1 MKAVDRLEIVVLVDN
16 ATDSLSSNPGFVET
30 EFSFLRRH
38 GMKWLSGACLC
49 CAAHGLSCL
58 IAVEAAG
65 RRRALLFDT
74 GPDEWVFERNVTR
87 LGIDLGVV
95 EGIVLSHGHWDHG
108 GALTRALQMIRQ
120 ANGGRNVPV
129 YLHPEMFGTRAFK
142 TPGGGF
148 NAMEPVAPPD
158 VLSGH
163 GAQPVVTRDEQ
174 SPLDDCFFVSGEIP
188 RVTPFEKGLPG
199 QHRLAADG
207 GWVPDE
213 VMPDERY
220 VAVHVAGKGLMVFS
234 ACSHAGLVNVLLA
247 ARARFP
253 GVPLHGVAGGFH
265 LAGPTEAII
274 PETVAALAQF
284 DLKLIAAGH
293 CTGWRAINALST
305 AYGDA
310 VVPSAVGKIY
320 RL

>member
-1 MKAVDRLEIVVLVDN
+1 
-16 ATDSLSSNPGFVET
+16 
-30 EFSFLRRH
+30 
-38 GMKWLSGACLC
+38 MKWLAGSCLC

-58 IAVEAAG
+58 IAVEVAG
-65 RRRALLFDT
+65 ERRALLFDT
-74 GPDEWVFERNVTR
+74 GPDDWVFERNVTR

-108 GALTRALQMIRQ
+108 GALTRALEMIRQ
-120 ANGGRNVPV
+120 ANGGKDVPV
-129 YLHPEMFGTRAFK
+129 LLHPMMFGLRAFK
-142 TPGGGF
+142 TPSGEF
-148 NAMEPVAPPD
+148 NQMEPVPLPD
-158 VLSGH
+158 VLAGH

-174 SPLDDCFFVSGEIP
+174 SPLDDCFYVSGEIP

-199 QHRLAADG
+199 QHRLSSDG
-207 GWVPDE
+207 TWVLDE
-213 VMPDERY
+213 IMPDERY
-220 VAVHVAGKGLMVFS
+220 VAVNIAGKGLMIFS
-234 ACSHAGLVNVLLA
+234 ACSHAGLINVLHA
-247 ARARFP
+247 ARGRFP
-253 GVPLHGVAGGFH
+253 EVPLYGVIGGFH

-274 PETVAALAQF
+274 PETVAALKQF

-305 AYGDA
+305 TYGEA